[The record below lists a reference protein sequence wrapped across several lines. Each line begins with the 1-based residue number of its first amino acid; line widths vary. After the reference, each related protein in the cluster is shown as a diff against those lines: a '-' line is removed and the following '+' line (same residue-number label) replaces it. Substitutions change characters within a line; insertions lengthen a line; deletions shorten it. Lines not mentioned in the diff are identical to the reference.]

1 MQFPRCSTVNSAA
14 SLLRAL
20 WLGLG
25 ALTAL
30 TLGACSR
37 EPDVVLYCSLDQMFS
52 ETLVKEF
59 ERESGLTVRA
69 EFDVE
74 AAKTVGLV
82 KRLREESARPRC
94 DVFWNNELAHTVA
107 LANEGLLASYDSP
120 SAEGIPEEFRDPQ
133 RRWTAFAARARVFIV
148 NTKLADPA
156 SLTSI
161 EDLFDAKWKGKVCMA
176 RPLTGTTLTHLTA
189 LFASEGDAAGEALL
203 KRIEESGISLV
214 QSNGQV
220 MRLVRE
226 GQMAWGL
233 TDTDDFNVA
242 LQAGAPVA
250 QVFPD
255 QRTTERPQARGA
267 LLIPNSVAIL
277 ANAPHPENA
286 RKLVDFILSRQVE
299 EKLAFAEGAQIP
311 VRADVKRPPHV
322 KSAAE
327 LSLMKVDW
335 ARVGADVERRLQQ
348 FKERFVQ

>member
-1 MQFPRCSTVNSAA
+1 
-14 SLLRAL
+14 
-20 WLGLG
+20 
-25 ALTAL
+25 
-30 TLGACSR
+30 
-37 EPDVVLYCSLDQMFS
+37 
-52 ETLVKEF
+52 
-59 ERESGLTVRA
+59 
-69 EFDVE
+69 
-74 AAKTVGLV
+74 LV

-335 ARVGADVERRLQQ
+335 TRVGADVERRLQQ